1 MDFISVA
8 GTAGISIS
16 DILSRLVSSL
26 LRVAKERFLHEFETK
41 GWGENCFDVLLSI
54 MNTAVAQQLPPDR
67 LKEKNEATKPR
78 SKRLVSLESFL
89 ARYSNREDPY
99 KYEWNNGAVEKKPRT
114 MNRDQLK
121 ILQNLMRLFVRTK
134 AYAAMGE
141 LLSEVDMLM
150 QTIGRTR
157 RADVAYMSGEQMQA
171 APKGELTVCSF
182 VAEVIS
188 KNDQINEMEE
198 KLAEYFDNGVQ
209 VAWVIFP
216 KLKQVKVYHSIRD
229 ITVCFGDDVCSAAPA
244 LPDFEISV
252 NDIFA

>member
-1 MDFISVA
+1 
-8 GTAGISIS
+8 
-16 DILSRLVSSL
+16 
-26 LRVAKERFLHEFETK
+26 
-41 GWGENCFDVLLSI
+41 
-54 MNTAVAQQLPPDR
+54 MNTTAAEQLP
-67 LKEKNEATKPR
+67 LANQQAKNVASKSA

-89 ARYSNREDPY
+89 ARYPNREDPY
-99 KYEWNNGAVEKKPRT
+99 KYEWNNGVVEKKPRT

-121 ILQNLMRLFVRTK
+121 ILQNLMRLFTRTT

-150 QTIGRTR
+150 KTVGRTR
-157 RADVAYMSGEQMQA
+157 RADIAYMSGEQMRVA
-171 APKGELTVCSF
+171 SNGELSVCTF

-188 KNDQINEMEE
+188 KNDQINEVEE

-209 VAWVIFP
+209 VVWVIFP
-216 KLKQVKVYHSIRD
+216 KLKQVKVYRSVRD
-229 ITVCFGDDVCSAAPA
+229 ITVCFGDDVCSAAPT